1 MKSGVVYIEH
11 LVPSKKNIRE
21 ALKLRKQLGLRD
33 IVFSTDDPQI
43 CYAVRM
49 IVKSYRHLFVSD
61 KASIAKN
68 RNSFREVS
76 MDITEDF
83 HSHDKRVRNYLMDT
97 SLGTMSVLEGAMSE
111 RRLRHVKAVADLS
124 VKIARSNGLDERK
137 AYMAGL
143 WHDIAKKLSADEL
156 KYYMQLY
163 YPEYLDYNVN
173 IWHQYVGEIL
183 LRKIYQIRDKDVL
196 KAVKHHCL
204 GDDSSPLSMVIYCAD
219 KLDPS
224 RGYDSSSQI
233 ELCCRDLK
241 AGFRLVH
248 KEQHEYLRKEGV
260 LE

>member
-1 MKSGVVYIEH
+1 MKNGAVYIEH
-11 LVPSKKNIRE
+11 LIPSKKNIGE
-21 ALKLRKQLGLRD
+21 ALKLRKKLGLRD
-33 IVFSTDDPQI
+33 IAFVTDDPQVAD
-43 CYAVRM
+43 AVRM
-49 IVKSYRHLFVSD
+49 IVKPYRHLFVSD
-61 KASIAKN
+61 KAAITADK
-68 RNSFREVS
+68 NSFQEVA
-76 MDITEDF
+76 MDLTEDF
-83 HSHDKRVRNYLMDT
+83 YSHDRHVRSYLMNA
-97 SLGTMSVLEGAMSE
+97 SLGTMSVLEEVMSE
-111 RRLRHVKAVADLS
+111 KRLKHVKAVAALA
-124 VKIARSNGLDERK
+124 VQFARSNGLDERK

-156 KYYMQLY
+156 RYYMQLY
-163 YPEYLDYNVN
+163 YPEHLNLNVN

-183 LRKIYQIRDKDVL
+183 LRKVYQIRDKDVL

-204 GDDSSPLSMVIYCAD
+204 GDDSSLLSMVIYCAD

-233 ELCCRDLK
+233 ELCCRNLK